1 MLVRSEK
8 RLRVFFWK
16 WAIKS
21 GEKCVDGFP
30 LEVALNLNRTLF
42 NMSCKTEICHIFLQR
57 FDSTCGDKNESHIY
71 ASFHDTRPPLA
82 SHLPRLS
89 PAMTASSLHHISLI
103 SSLPMCHAV
112 SFPDTHLD
120 MHATNAPF
128 PSWMVRHYSSLT
140 QMCELH
146 HHSTSTLITASS
158 HLSPLSPIISWSH
171 RRDFLENVLI
181 STRAYFP
188 KPPSNRNLN

>member
-1 MLVRSEK
+1 MEDKEIWNMRTHTAIFSSSGMSCWNWSQCVHPTSSIASISRKRVSWDDTLLRSEK
-8 RLRVFFWK
+8 RLWGGVWK
-16 WAIKS
+16 RAIKS

-42 NMSCKTEICHIFLQR
+42 NTSCETEICHIFLLR
-57 FDSTCGDKNESHIY
+57 FDSTCRDKNESHIY
-71 ASFHDTRPPLA
+71 ASFLDTRPPLA

-89 PAMTASSLHHISLI
+89 SAMTASSPHHISLI

-120 MHATNAPF
+120 THTTNAPF
-128 PSWMVRHYSSLT
+128 PSWMEAHYSALT

-146 HHSTSTLITASS
+146 HH
-158 HLSPLSPIISWSH
+158 
-171 RRDFLENVLI
+171 
-181 STRAYFP
+181 
-188 KPPSNRNLN
+188 